1 MIFVLSFNS
10 SHEAI
15 KAEEALKNINSP
27 RLIPLHPSISAGCGL
42 ALRLDVDDKAQL
54 INILNE
60 KALSFDEIYVKNA
73 LGKYEVAK

>member
-15 KAEEALKNINSP
+15 SAEEALENLYSS

-54 INILNE
+54 LRVLSELKVIFD
-60 KALSFDEIYVKNA
+60 KAYIKNA
-73 LGKYEVAK
+73 LGKYEVV